1 MEKSCRMVCKLRWF
15 YRAPGGNSISHFVL
29 YKMSTVSLSLPLLR
43 KLYFKK
49 HYFFVVNF
57 IKITNHRCQ
66 KCFDFLDIFCYR
78 EMHLDSKLAKKKGY
92 ISDLHLL
99 LRNMFRK
106 EGKYFHQVAASN
118 AGGLIRI
125 TFLGCADD
133 LRRNFT
139 NSLNTLRSTL
149 VLSEE
154 HLELVRKIN
163 DKIHPCLA
171 TTFSLLYSPFTL
183 LSPFYSSAT
192 PPSFPSSLFPSH
204 CFFSSSFLLR
214 YFIIPFIYLAIQ
226 K

>member
-1 MEKSCRMVCKLRWF
+1 MPEALR
-15 YRAPGGNSISHFVL
+15 
-29 YKMSTVSLSLPLLR
+29 
-43 KLYFKK
+43 LYFISL
-49 HYFFVVNF
+49 FFYYN
-57 IKITNHRCQ
+57 
-66 KCFDFLDIFCYR
+66 
-78 EMHLDSKLAKKKGY
+78 EMHVDFKLAKKKGFQKNTCCWGTR
-92 ISDLHLL
+92 
-99 LRNMFRK
+99 LRRK

-149 VLSEE
+149 FLSEE

-171 TTFSLLYSPFTL
+171 TTFSLLYSPSTL
-183 LSPFYSSAT
+183 LSPCYSSAI

-214 YFIIPFIYLAIQ
+214 YFIILFIYLAIQ
-226 K
+226 IPGRATAEQTLKEMGC